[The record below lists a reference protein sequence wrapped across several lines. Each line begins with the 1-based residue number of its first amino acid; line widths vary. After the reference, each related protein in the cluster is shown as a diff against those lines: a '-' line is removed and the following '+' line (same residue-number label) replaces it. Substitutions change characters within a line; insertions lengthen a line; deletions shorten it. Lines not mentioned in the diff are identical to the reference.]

1 MRALRDDCYWWA
13 NIYKNFKLT
22 LNLVRLTSSQYNQ
35 EIHGFLDKFEERF
48 LYRRIL
54 NEDELEEIH
63 RYTDNVVLKY
73 SDAMVNV
80 DRDVC

>member
-13 NIYKNFKLT
+13 NIYKNFKLA
-22 LNLVRLTSSQYNQ
+22 LNSVRLTSSQYTQ
-35 EIHGFLDKFEERF
+35 ETHGFLDKFEERF

-73 SDAMVNV
+73 SDALTNV
-80 DRDVC
+80 TRDVC